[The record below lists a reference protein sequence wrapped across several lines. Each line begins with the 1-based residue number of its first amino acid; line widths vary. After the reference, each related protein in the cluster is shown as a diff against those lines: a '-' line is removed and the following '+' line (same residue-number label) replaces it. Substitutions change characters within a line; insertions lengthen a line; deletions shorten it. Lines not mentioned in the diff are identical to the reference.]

1 MFSGNT
7 KVRNECLPKWTKYN
21 KLKHLKIMTISPHAE
36 ASNDYERIKC
46 LLKRCRHLIS
56 YSNDDDDD
64 DDEDDDDDDDDNNDD
79 AGWTTAG

>member
-1 MFSGNT
+1 
-7 KVRNECLPKWTKYN
+7 
-21 KLKHLKIMTISPHAE
+21 MTISPHAE

-79 AGWTTAG
+79 AG